1 MRKYMYVCVYMSE
14 RERERGNR
22 EKEKRERKND
32 RPLHAASHR
41 PKQTINC
48 ELREFEE
55 VGRERNSA
63 QSE

>member
-1 MRKYMYVCVYMSE
+1 MYVCVYMSE

-55 VGRERNSA
+55 MGRERNSA

>member
-1 MRKYMYVCVYMSE
+1 MYVCVYMSE

-22 EKEKRERKND
+22 EKEKREKKND

-55 VGRERNSA
+55 MGRERNSA

>member
-1 MRKYMYVCVYMSE
+1 MYVCVYMSE
-14 RERERGNR
+14 RERERKTER
-22 EKEKRERKND
+22 KKRERKND